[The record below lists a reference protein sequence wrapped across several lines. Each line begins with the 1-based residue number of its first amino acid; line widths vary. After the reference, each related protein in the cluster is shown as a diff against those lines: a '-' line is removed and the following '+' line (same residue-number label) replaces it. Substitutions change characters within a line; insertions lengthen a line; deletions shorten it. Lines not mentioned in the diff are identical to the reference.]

1 MANQPKKLTDPTD
14 EAMTA
19 IQQVLSATDEPM
31 DTRGSTVRPQT
42 PREPAPHS
50 SYASEP
56 SPEKDLFEGPAH
68 LTSDDARP
76 GQFAANDDRLSIGQI
91 LHSLQQRPS
100 NELLCHCHRVR
111 ARLGGLR
118 RRAGIPLSAGSA
130 GGAEARSRPASRP

>member
-31 DTRGSTVRPQT
+31 DTRGPTVRPHT

-76 GQFAANDDRLSIGQI
+76 GQLAANDDRLSIGQI

-100 NELLCHCHRVR
+100 NGSYVIATVFAVAWAACGVALAFLY
-111 ARLGGLR
+111 LPGLQAVLKPR
-118 RRAGIPLSAGSA
+118 YAGSQ
-130 GGAEARSRPASRP
+130 P